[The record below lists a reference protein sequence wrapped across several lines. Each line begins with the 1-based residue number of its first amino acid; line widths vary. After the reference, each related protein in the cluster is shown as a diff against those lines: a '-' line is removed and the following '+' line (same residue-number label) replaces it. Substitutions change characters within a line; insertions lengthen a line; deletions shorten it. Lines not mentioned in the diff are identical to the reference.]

1 MILLGNQKP
10 SNPKAIQSKS
20 NPEAIQSRS
29 QAIQSKSNPEAKQ
42 SNPKAIQKPSNPI
55 QKQSKSNPLYSNNF
69 FRAYKQFCEIIIKN
83 MGIYTTFNKVPHN
96 CLK

>member
-10 SNPKAIQSKS
+10 SNPKAIQKQS
-20 NPEAIQSRS
+20 NP
-29 QAIQSKSNPEAKQ
+29 KAKQ
-42 SNPKAIQKPSNPI
+42 SNPKAI
-55 QKQSKSNPLYSNNF
+55 QSKSNPLYSNNF